1 MLAPVLRPSA
11 AHASPAVLLIAPLSV
26 LTQAQRKLTRQASAL
41 AARVGLWCALLM
53 ATPHGFA
60 AGSIGVLVQHSV
72 EGAAAVLSFAH
83 RRNMDQA
90 AELIVAD
97 Q

>member
-11 AHASPAVLLIAPLSV
+11 AHSSPAVLLIAPLFA
-26 LTQAQRKLTRQASAL
+26 QAQKLTRQSAL
-41 AARVGLWCALLM
+41 AARAGLWCALLM
-53 ATPHGFA
+53 ATRHGIA
-60 AGSIGVLVQHSV
+60 AMSIGVLIPHSV